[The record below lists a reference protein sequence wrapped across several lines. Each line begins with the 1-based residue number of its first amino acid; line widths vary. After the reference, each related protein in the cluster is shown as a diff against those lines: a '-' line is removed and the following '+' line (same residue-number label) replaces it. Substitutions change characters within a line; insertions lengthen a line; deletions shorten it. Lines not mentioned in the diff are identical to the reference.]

1 MTRVRALADGFAV
14 AGMTNYR
21 CVFTY
26 ANGNTTITV
35 PADSADNAIL
45 NAVHTVGV
53 EGVRTIEA
61 WGPSGLV
68 AVCIVPA
75 SAIFNKERVRAR
87 QQRTRPKAI
96 KRTSVAPQR

>member
-1 MTRVRALADGFAV
+1 
-14 AGMTNYR
+14 MTNYR

-45 NAVHTVGV
+45 CAVQTVGV
-53 EGVRTIEA
+53 EGVRTVEA

-75 SAIFNKERVRAR
+75 PAIFSKERLREHQLSARLKATKRTNSSR
-87 QQRTRPKAI
+87 QQ
-96 KRTSVAPQR
+96 